1 MTGSDAPAIVI
12 AAGGDGSRMG
22 GSKPQRLL
30 AGRRLIDHAANWARQ
45 RSDSIALA
53 VRPGDD
59 DLGTGLPILIDRE
72 AGIGPISA
80 LASAI
85 RFARD
90 QGRNQV
96 VMIGC
101 DMPFLPHD
109 LVARLRSALAGHGA
123 AMPVREGRLHPM
135 ASLWRADEVA
145 IDAYMAAGGQ
155 SLWRFAETVGMVRVE
170 WTDTL
175 DPFANINDAES
186 LTKAEER
193 LRKRA
198 R

>member
-1 MTGSDAPAIVI
+1 MMGGDAPAIVI

-53 VRPGDD
+53 VRSVDD

-90 QGRNQV
+90 HGRNQV

-101 DMPFLPHD
+101 DMPFLPDD
-109 LVARLRSALAGHGA
+109 LVSRLRSTLADHGA
-123 AMPVREGRLHPM
+123 AMPVSNGRLHPM
-135 ASLWRADEVA
+135 ASLWKADESA
-145 IDAYMAAGGQ
+145 IDAYMAKGGQ

-170 WTDTL
+170 WTEAL
-175 DPFANINDAES
+175 NPFANINDPRS
-186 LTKAEER
+186 LTEAEEL
-193 LRKRA
+193 LRR
-198 R
+198 RGG

>member
-1 MTGSDAPAIVI
+1 MMASPAPAIVI

-30 AGRRLIDHAANWARQ
+30 AGRRLIDHAVNWATQ
-45 RSDSIALA
+45 HSVCIALA

-59 DLGTGLPILIDRE
+59 DLGTGLPVVIDE
-72 AGIGPISA
+72 TMGIGPISA

-90 QGRNQV
+90 QGQNQV

-101 DMPFLPHD
+101 DMPFLPDD
-109 LVARLRSALAGHGA
+109 LVTRLSLALADHGS
-123 AMPVREGRLHPM
+123 AMPVSNGRLHPM
-135 ASLWRADEVA
+135 AALWKADAAA
-145 IDAYMAAGGQ
+145 IDAYMATGGQ

-170 WTDTL
+170 WAGTV

-186 LTKAEER
+186 LAAAEER
-193 LRKRA
+193 LRQQRS
-198 R
+198 

>member
-1 MTGSDAPAIVI
+1 MMGGDAPAIVI

-30 AGRRLIDHAANWARQ
+30 AGRRLIDHAVDWARQ
-45 RSDSIALA
+45 HSDSIALA

-59 DLGTGLPILIDRE
+59 DLGTGVPILIDRE

-85 RFARD
+85 RFACD

-96 VMIGC
+96 LMIGC

-109 LVARLRSALAGHGA
+109 LVTRLRSVLADHGA
-123 AMPVREGRLHPM
+123 AMPESGGRLHPM
-135 ASLWRADEVA
+135 ASLWSADEAA
-145 IDAYMAAGGQ
+145 IGAYTAAGGQ

-170 WTDTL
+170 WAEAL
-175 DPFANINDAES
+175 DPFANINDPES
-186 LTKAEER
+186 LADAAAR
-193 LRKRA
+193 LRRQGG
-198 R
+198 